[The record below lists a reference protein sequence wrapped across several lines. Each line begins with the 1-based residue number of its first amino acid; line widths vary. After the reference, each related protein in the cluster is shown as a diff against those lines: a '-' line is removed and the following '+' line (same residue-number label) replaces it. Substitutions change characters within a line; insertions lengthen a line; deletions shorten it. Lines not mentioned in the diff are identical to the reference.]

1 MEDDADVN
9 TTSTQGSIALLS
21 GSGSS
26 GGGNRTESQ
35 LSNNGGMRAG
45 GDVRHPRPTK
55 QASKPARSQSPGGAQ
70 PLVTPPPSACMPKL
84 ITPRE
89 AVGPAELSYKVNLS
103 NSPSP
108 SNVNLAFMRV
118 VQQLDSE
125 DLQSS
130 ASRSDHS
137 DKQRREE
144 DAVGTAINE
153 VKPTNQ
159 ASGEPS
165 KLSAMEAQS
174 PTSPSQE
181 RLVPPPQKT
190 RLSNMA
196 NTTAAAAAA
205 AIITTD
211 GSIHFEDE
219 NSSDDGEYAMTASAL
234 SEAAPPPCAS
244 EAKQAALSPPH
255 QLRPSPAAPGPPT
268 ALGPVKTPPG
278 EAAQHSVRSPA
289 KKAPKKVSMKV
300 VVGPPGIGGGPRQ
313 DTTQQQHQRPG
324 MALAHSTMQS
334 VTADQPPLLALST
347 TTGPTSSKD
356 GIPLKLQ
363 TPESPS
369 ANPPVNQQHRSPLA
383 SRNNRLGCT
392 ASAATAAEASLGAT
406 GASAATLR
414 MASLTNPNLF
424 ASPEEGPVCC
434 PVSEVTMVNAVS
446 PGSGVSPSLRSP
458 SLGLQQIGNTAKESL
473 SPSSDRPLLPLTAAS
488 RQEQPAGFSLDEP
501 NALVTLSTPHEVAKS
516 LAAPAAAPIVADPNR
531 HAERGMGDEEAHTL
545 RPGSPRLPRETQSGD
560 EGAHRSHSAASSI
573 FKCLPFKVLCGH
585 SAASVAIKSGADEN
599 GGGHVGEASIGS
611 SASRPSTRGRH
622 ASGLSR
628 LLSIFKRR
636 ASRSVQGN
644 SAVKNQ
650 QPCQPEGSASLMSTV
665 KALSQTLTPGNAMKT
680 ADSCASHPS
689 ADVQTGPQR
698 WQSPPAATAIALSA
712 NSIQTGRLSPLHNI
726 TNSSYGNS
734 IGFRMDEEE
743 NPKRGDDAAAA
754 APVAGAS
761 ESDSVGEKQR
771 GKRKD
776 DPQRHDRRRRR
787 HRCRGAEAQD
797 ETSSSAVGVDDGRGS
812 RCFIGTIDDVNA
824 SSSPTPSTSASC
836 AAKHRRRREQRA
848 QQSERA
854 NGDPKC
860 CQELPPF
867 PILPLESQSSDGSA
881 SSDDR
886 PDHSRQHRSQRARRQ
901 RRDGDSRRVA
911 ASGTFVPGMGAQ
923 QRRYRR
929 ALRAFHRFGEG
940 ARRDSISHTNS
951 NRGGYDAGDSVNRN
965 RRGYRDSAVSQPP
978 TTTAAILAARRRE
991 LCVKSRARSSVD
1003 HFAMSWRTRQVKRHQ
1018 QEQLLRRSRQA
1029 NIAEL
1034 QKRKAERKARSE
1046 EAAVVDAVAAAA
1058 SRSASR
1064 LRMLASPQP
1073 STVKARQTSTSVP
1086 SPRQRTL
1093 CQLAQY
1099 EEVLMRDL
1107 LALDDI
1113 LERRRRRELW
1123 AEASPEA
1130 AAAAATA
1137 EAETTPLHHPS
1148 RAAQCRAIAT
1158 LALSARPLPSHVE
1171 TATAAAAAASTLA
1184 SMQRS
1189 DEMNSD
1195 NNEAEADSRRS
1206 NSTRL
1211 PGNPTRLDISVL
1223 LRRYEKLLEDL
1234 ATQTAPQ
1241 PPATLESD
1249 NGDTSSDVEAFVRTH
1264 LRHDKGGL
1272 NHQAASSSSKRKRR
1286 SAPAPVLVADRMT
1299 DEVALCAAALRAEY
1313 YQPQQ
1318 HQQQEPS
1325 KTIERGALPE
1335 AYEACANTVPME
1347 GVAAS
1352 HAQALRPSCAACC
1365 PQQLDGYIA
1374 LGLLSMLHKVGERD
1388 GAAAAESE
1396 KAVNARQG
1404 QTQPVATT
1412 TLPQRRIREDLYDA
1426 PRRGERRRMVQTNGE
1441 KTTGFDG
1448 NIAATSL
1455 ITSVSVPSSA
1465 VLSSLHPQSA
1475 EAAAADRE
1483 VGLSSNAGAALSALA
1498 QPPRSSTPTP
1508 EVNYGALR
1516 TQLMR
1521 LESRTRRECVL
1532 QEQAAMHAL
1541 KRLYLVETILVL
1553 RAMSETTEMQAQE
1566 VPAHG
1571 YQQQLQQQCTIAS
1584 HHSPETPVND
1594 KGGKKSGSAVLTDG
1608 WVVPSSSAIS
1618 SAARGDEKGMPS
1630 PASRTINRPKRS
1642 SSASRIVRRGS
1653 RPPAAEDPPPAQKPS
1668 SGSHRTPPVVSI
1680 DADLSSCPREESTTA
1695 VGSRPPLAL
1704 TEMALSPSAQQEG
1717 HRSRSPLSAT
1727 RSGGGTA
1734 GVPAVA
1740 TVSVSQEP
1748 REQAAAAPPSL
1759 SPPSLEVV
1767 AGKAGENEG
1776 SAADTRDTIRDG
1788 CNGGSPETE
1797 AWAPHLTTATQGEDK
1812 GTRHDS
1818 SPLPSPPAAATDGG
1832 DGVGQDEGNG
1842 DDVDVAQSCGN
1853 SSASSALSFRVEGD
1867 NQKGAALLQP
1877 EPSADDRGKNPHLA
1891 VASGNSIAA
1900 TPTATAQPSAGEST
1914 SPATSVV
1921 DGLAMPFSTS
1931 SQAAEARP
1939 LSIDQGEH
1947 IPNSAPHGDVDDL
1960 VNNAAG
1966 TVMDAS
1972 RRGVAAGLSSTAVH
1986 TSTTPRRFP
1995 LSVPPSSSP
2004 SSSSP
2009 SALSSPPFDLHIV
2022 EEKGGT
2028 VLAALSPDGTGVSYE
2043 QDEGEERHQEE
2054 NTAGEDEGTVDAAYK
2069 ADDVSAKDVEAV
2081 TLDAVQAQVAPVKST
2096 DSTAIASATAAGTI
2110 PQSERPVSTGAEPR
2124 QAPDDSPQQQG
2135 KQSLPMTTAV
2145 SAPCR
2150 RVSFSLSPG
2159 LVSGGD
2165 GKENEASKASK
2176 QTHGEGLEASHDA
2189 FGRHSVTPGSLKDA
2203 APAAATVDKDKVAAD
2218 LLEKLNG
2225 LDALLLCNFPAYF
2238 TTGTDEDGLPSVVM
2252 RHPRRPPPTS
2262 SSVQPRWRRSPLA
2275 STPSVAARATAGAS
2289 SPCDAH
2295 AIPLRDRLTPPR
2307 LPRKSLA
2314 SQLRRKYGLPQLQH
2328 QRSPPI
2334 GTMASTE
2341 ARTTV
2346 SLADTTSITTAV
2358 PVGADAMEMARVNAS
2373 PSAAAAV
2380 SSTHPSLH
2388 GVQPKEPT
2396 SAPST
2401 GSPHT
2406 TVTRASTGMNVSAA
2420 PATPLGE
2427 AP

>member
-289 KKAPKKVSMKV
+289 KKAPKVSMKV

-473 SPSSDRPLLPLTAAS
+473 SPSSDRPLLPLTEAS

-611 SASRPSTRGRH
+611 SASRPSTRGRR

-776 DPQRHDRRRRR
+776 DAQRHDRRRRR

-1608 WVVPSSSAIS
+1608 WVVPSSSAVS

-1695 VGSRPPLAL
+1695 VGNRPPLAL

-1818 SPLPSPPAAATDGG
+1818 SPLPSPPAAATDGD

-2135 KQSLPMTTAV
+2135 KQSLPMFTAV

-2346 SLADTTSITTAV
+2346 SLADTTSIMTAV

>member
-1 MEDDADVN
+1 MEDDADAN

-35 LSNNGGMRAG
+35 LSNNGDMRAG

-55 QASKPARSQSPGGAQ
+55 QASKPARSQSPGGAR

-84 ITPRE
+84 ITPRK

-108 SNVNLAFMRV
+108 SNVNVAFMRV
-118 VQQLDSE
+118 VQRLNSE

-130 ASRSDHS
+130 GSRSDHS
-137 DKQRREE
+137 DKRRREQ
-144 DAVGTAINE
+144 DAAGTAINE

-159 ASGEPS
+159 ASGELSKPS
-165 KLSAMEAQS
+165 AIEAQS
-174 PTSPSQE
+174 PAPPSQE
-181 RLVPPPQKT
+181 RLVPPQQTT

-196 NTTAAAAAA
+196 NTAAAAAA

-255 QLRPSPAAPGPPT
+255 QLRPSPAAPGPPA

-278 EAAQHSVRSPA
+278 EVAQHSVRSPA
-289 KKAPKKVSMKV
+289 KKAPKKVFMKV
-300 VVGPPGIGGGPRQ
+300 VVGASGIGGGPRQ
-313 DTTQQQHQRPG
+313 GTTQQQHQHPG
-324 MALAHSTMQS
+324 TALAHSTMRS

-356 GIPLKLQ
+356 GIPLKPQ

-383 SRNNRLGCT
+383 SRNNRLGCS
-392 ASAATAAEASLGAT
+392 ASAATAATASLEAT
-406 GASAATLR
+406 GVSAATLR
-414 MASLTNPNLF
+414 MASPTNPNLF
-424 ASPEEGPVCC
+424 ASPEEDPVCC
-434 PVSEVTMVNAVS
+434 PVSEVTMANAVS
-446 PGSGVSPSLRSP
+446 PGSGVSSSLRGP
-458 SLGLQQIGNTAKESL
+458 NRGLQQIGNTAKESL
-473 SPSSDRPLLPLTAAS
+473 SPSSDRPLLPLTAAG
-488 RQEQPAGFSLDEP
+488 RQEQPADFSLDEP
-501 NALVTLSTPHEVAKS
+501 NALVTLSTPHEVGKS
-516 LAAPAAAPIVADPNR
+516 LAAPAAAPIVADPSR

-585 SAASVAIKSGADEN
+585 SAASVAIKSGTDEN
-599 GGGHVGEASIGS
+599 GRGHVGEASIGS
-611 SASRPSTRGRH
+611 SASRPSARGRH

-636 ASRSVQGN
+636 ASRSAQGN
-644 SAVKNQ
+644 SAVKKQ

-665 KALSQTLTPGNAMKT
+665 KALSQTLTPGDAVKT
-680 ADSCASHPS
+680 ADSCASHPP

-734 IGFRMDEEE
+734 ISFRMDEEE

-754 APVAGAS
+754 APVEGAC
-761 ESDSVGEKQR
+761 ESDSVGEKQQR

-776 DPQRHDRRRRR
+776 DAQRHDRRRRR

-797 ETSSSAVGVDDGRGS
+797 ETSSSAAGVDDGRGS
-812 RCFIGTIDDVNA
+812 RCFRGTTDDVNA

-836 AAKHRRRREQRA
+836 AAKHRRRRERRA

-860 CQELPPF
+860 CQARPSF
-867 PILPLESQSSDGSA
+867 PILPLESQSSDEFA

-886 PDHSRQHRSQRARRQ
+886 PDHSRRHRSQRARRQ
-901 RRDGDSRRVA
+901 RRDGDSRRVS
-911 ASGTFVPGMGAQ
+911 ASGTFVSGMGAQ

-929 ALRAFHRFGEG
+929 ALRAFHRSGEG

-951 NRGGYDAGDSVNRN
+951 NRDDYDAGDSVNRN
-965 RRGYRDSAVSQPP
+965 RRGYRDSAVPQPP
-978 TTTAAILAARRRE
+978 TTTAAILVARRRE
-991 LCVKSRARSSVD
+991 LCVKSRAMSSVD
-1003 HFAMSWRTRQVKRHQ
+1003 HFAMSWNTRQVKRHQ

-1029 NIAEL
+1029 NIAQL
-1034 QKRKAERKARSE
+1034 QKRNAERKARSE

-1093 CQLAQY
+1093 CQLAQH

-1148 RAAQCRAIAT
+1148 CAAQCRAIAT
-1158 LALSARPLPSHVE
+1158 LALNARPLPSHVE
-1171 TATAAAAAASTLA
+1171 TATAAAVAASTLA

-1195 NNEAEADSRRS
+1195 NNEAEADPRRS

-1249 NGDTSSDVEAFVRTH
+1249 NGDTSSDVEAFVRTR

-1286 SAPAPVLVADRMT
+1286 SAPTPVLVADRMT

-1365 PQQLDGYIA
+1365 PQQLDEYIT
-1374 LGLLSMLHKVGERD
+1374 LGLLSTLHKAGERG

-1404 QTQPVATT
+1404 QTQPAATT

-1426 PRRGERRRMVQTNGE
+1426 PRRGERRRMAQTNGE
-1441 KTTGFDG
+1441 KPTGFVG

-1465 VLSSLHPQSA
+1465 VLSLLHPQSA
-1475 EAAAADRE
+1475 DAAAADRD
-1483 VGLSSNAGAALSALA
+1483 VGLLSNAGAAPSALA
-1498 QPPRSSTPTP
+1498 QPPRSSTPTS

-1541 KRLYLVETILVL
+1541 KRLYIVETILVL

-1584 HHSPETPVND
+1584 HHSPATPVND
-1594 KGGKKSGSAVLTDG
+1594 KGGKESGSAVLTDG
-1608 WVVPSSSAIS
+1608 WVVPSSSAVS

-1630 PASRTINRPKRS
+1630 PASRTINRPKRF

-1668 SGSHRTPPVVSI
+1668 SGSHRTPPVASI

-1695 VGSRPPLAL
+1695 VGGRPPLAL
-1704 TEMALSPSAQQEG
+1704 TEMALSPSAQQED

-1748 REQAAAAPPSL
+1748 REQAAAALPSL

-1776 SAADTRDTIRDG
+1776 SPADTRDAIRDG
-1788 CNGGSPETE
+1788 GNGGSPETE
-1797 AWAPHLTTATQGEDK
+1797 ARAPHMTTAAQGEDK
-1812 GTRHDS
+1812 GTKHDS
-1818 SPLPSPPAAATDGG
+1818 SPFPSPPAAATDGG
-1832 DGVGQDEGNG
+1832 DGVGQDKGNG

-1914 SPATSVV
+1914 SPATSVG

-1939 LSIDQGEH
+1939 LSIDRGEH
-1947 IPNSAPHGDVDDL
+1947 IPHRAPHGDVDDL

-1972 RRGVAAGLSSTAVH
+1972 RRGVAAGLSSTAEH
-1986 TSTTPRRFP
+1986 TSTTPRRFTLP
-1995 LSVPPSSSP
+1995 VLPSSSP
-2004 SSSSP
+2004 SSP
-2009 SALSSPPFDLHIV
+2009 SALSSPAFDLHIV
-2022 EEKGGT
+2022 EEKGGAVVT
-2028 VLAALSPDGTGVSYE
+2028 ALSPDGTGVSYE

-2054 NTAGEDEGTVDAAYK
+2054 NTAVEDEGTVDAAYK

-2096 DSTAIASATAAGTI
+2096 ASTAIASATAAGTI
-2110 PQSERPVSTGAEPR
+2110 PQSEQPVSTGAEPR
-2124 QAPDDSPQQQG
+2124 QAPDDPPQQQG
-2135 KQSLPMTTAV
+2135 KQPLPMSTAV

-2150 RVSFSLSPG
+2150 RVSFSLPPG
-2159 LVSGGD
+2159 VVSGGD

-2189 FGRHSVTPGSLKDA
+2189 FGRHSVTPGSSKDA

-2225 LDALLLCNFPAYF
+2225 LDALLLYNFPAYF

-2252 RHPRRPPPTS
+2252 RHPRRPSPTS
-2262 SSVQPRWRRSPLA
+2262 SSVQPRWRCSPLA
-2275 STPSVAARATAGAS
+2275 STPSATARSTAGAS

-2334 GTMASTE
+2334 ETMASTK
-2341 ARTTV
+2341 ARATV
-2346 SLADTTSITTAV
+2346 SLADTTSITAAV
-2358 PVGADAMEMARVNAS
+2358 PIGADAMEMAGVNAS